1 MLSKCFTELRAVYW
15 SLGEDSQV
23 LRHPGLGLIKDVV
36 RQRHEDRFRGFL
48 RPSVTLKL
56 FHNNKNETFVS
67 TQDCAFGIRFI
78 YPGFSFNLCVH
89 ILVHTCIYIR
99 VHVCL

>member
-1 MLSKCFTELRAVYW
+1 MLP
-15 SLGEDSQV
+15 LGLGRGTCQV

-36 RQRHEDRFRGFL
+36 RQRLEDGLWGFL

-67 TQDCAFGIRFI
+67 AQECAFGIGFI
-78 YPGFSFNLCVH
+78 HPGFSFNLCVARTCTH
-89 ILVHTCIYIR
+89 MYMHTCTCVCMN
-99 VHVCL
+99 VHSI